1 MWVFTPLGFFS
12 ATLTN
17 SKYKE
22 LPLRQQV
29 GHIMVRARVRED
41 LVRLVAEHQRF
52 GMGDRPEILDLP
64 GHDYPYRI
72 VIPREEWIALAA
84 RLAEMIDY
92 SNFKSAVE
100 EKALDGFAGQARHD
114 LYMKVWGVMHGAE
127 GWLRKRVADLRRPKP
142 KQGGLGFWESPGR
155 YRSDPRSDADMQAL
169 YQPMRGW
176 EEWLAEDEEQA
187 IVCDLPEG
195 TDTVIDIANADEI
208 VIDNPT
214 NDDIAAFEAAMIRTS
229 RRNRRR

>member
-72 VIPREEWIALAA
+72 VIPKAEWIALAA

-127 GWLRKRVADLRRPKP
+127 GWLRKRVADLHRPRGQ
-142 KQGGLGFWESPGR
+142 QGGFNFWESPGR
-155 YRSDPRSDADMQAL
+155 YHGDPRTDADMQAD
-169 YQPMRGW
+169 YNTARGW
-176 EEWLAEDEEQA
+176 EEWLEEDEETA
-187 IVCDLPEG
+187 VVCDGFDPDDDP
-195 TDTVIDIANADEI
+195 TDL

-214 NDDIAAFEAAMIRTS
+214 PDDIATFELAM
-229 RRNRRR
+229 RRQGRRGR